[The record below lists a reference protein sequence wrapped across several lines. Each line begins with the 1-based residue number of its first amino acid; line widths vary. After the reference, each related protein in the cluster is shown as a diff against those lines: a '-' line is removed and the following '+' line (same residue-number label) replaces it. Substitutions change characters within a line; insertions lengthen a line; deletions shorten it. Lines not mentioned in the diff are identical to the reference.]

1 MWTMFCAGVSVGM
14 VARSKEPPRSQES
27 RALMLRRLLRFA
39 FVSSLARGWLQKSP
53 RWFSI
58 AAAILFFRFIDAR
71 AARARRVKRGSA

>member
-1 MWTMFCAGVSVGM
+1 
-14 VARSKEPPRSQES
+14 
-27 RALMLRRLLRFA
+27 MLRRLLRFA